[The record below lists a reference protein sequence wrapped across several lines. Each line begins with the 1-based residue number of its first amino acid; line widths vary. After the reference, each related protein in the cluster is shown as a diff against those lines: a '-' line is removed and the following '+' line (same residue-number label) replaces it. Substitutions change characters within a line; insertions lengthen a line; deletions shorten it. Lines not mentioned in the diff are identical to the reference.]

1 MELSHV
7 QSMSAEPRCVLS
19 SAWGEKSAEEAFH
32 DLFEKNYL
40 SVQKYF
46 ARNGVPPEECR
57 DLAQETFLK
66 AYSHL
71 PSFRGESNPR
81 TWLFRIALNHLL
93 NARRSRSTRKREGQE
108 VPLDTWLE
116 LAPSSAGSA
125 GSAKGR
131 AADPLEEVLT
141 GERSRCLR
149 EAVEQLPP
157 QMQRCVLL
165 RVYHDLRYREIADV
179 LRVSIDTVK
188 AHLYQARLLLK
199 GKLSDF
205 SDRED

>member
-7 QSMSAEPRCVLS
+7 QSMSAEPRCILS
-19 SAWGEKSAEEAFH
+19 VAWGDKSAEGAFH
-32 DLFEKNYL
+32 ELFEKNYL
-40 SVQKYF
+40 SVQKFF

-71 PSFRGESNPR
+71 PTFRGDSNPR

-93 NARRSRSTRKREGQE
+93 NTRRSRSTRKREGQE

-116 LAPSSAGSA
+116 LAPPSAGS
-125 GSAKGR
+125 SQGR
-131 AADPLEEVLT
+131 EADPLEEVLT
-141 GERSRCLR
+141 GELSRCLR
-149 EAVEQLPP
+149 AAVEQLPP

-165 RVYHDLRYREIADV
+165 RVYHDLRYREIAEV

-205 SDRED
+205 GDLEG